1 MNHCLLVACYLNIWM
16 GLAWASSFAAHSAF
30 HQNDT
35 KPKVFEHFLFLM
47 LETQQE
53 QVHDFCL
60 VQLDYVRHTPSINT
74 GNCHEF
80 CKTWGIFA
88 CFGSW
93 IGTHHGQHHIIILE
107 CGQQQLQI
115 SWILYTPTP
124 WQLNARLLGASWDQM
139 GLVGTSWE

>member
-35 KPKVFEHFLFLM
+35 TPRVFEQLLFSCWKHSRSRSM
-47 LETQQE
+47 I
-53 QVHDFCL
+53 VCL
-60 VQLDYVRHTPSINT
+60 VQLDYVRHTPSIST
-74 GNCHEF
+74 GNCHEL
-80 CKTWGIFA
+80 CKTWGNVA
-88 CFGSW
+88 CFGFW
-93 IGTHHGQHHIIILE
+93 IGTHHGHHHITFLK
-107 CGQQQLQI
+107 CWQQQLHI

-124 WQLNARLLGASWDQM
+124 WQLNARILGASWDQL